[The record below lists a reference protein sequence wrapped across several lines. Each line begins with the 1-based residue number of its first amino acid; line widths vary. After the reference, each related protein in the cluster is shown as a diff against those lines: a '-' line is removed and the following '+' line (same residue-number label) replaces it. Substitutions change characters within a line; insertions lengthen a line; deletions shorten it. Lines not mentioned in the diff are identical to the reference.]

1 MYFLVHVPLLACGL
15 SSVAHLEPFQSL
27 LRTGTYFDPV
37 LIFLHLTRVS
47 QMNNVGALL
56 FYVEPHFLSLS
67 SLWIM
72 RLVGT
77 TSDNHTATRNNSQ
90 GGPFLSVPFLSFLF
104 LSLPFLFFSFSFLFF
119 ISLPPSFPFYL
130 SFSLL
135 ICPSLL
141 FCIQSWHCV

>member
-1 MYFLVHVPLLACGL
+1 MPLLACGL

-67 SLWIM
+67 PLWFM

-77 TSDNHTATRNNSQ
+77 TSDNYTATRNNSH
-90 GGPFLSVPFLSFLF
+90 GGPFLSVPFLSFPF
-104 LSLPFLFFSFSFLFF
+104 PFFSFLFFSFLFFSFLFF
-119 ISLPPSFPFYL
+119 SFLFPFSSLFPFLPPSHSIFHFLY
-130 SFSLL
+130 
-135 ICPSLL
+135 
-141 FCIQSWHCV
+141 